1 MPSCRRTG
9 LLQRLLTQRLLY
21 LAFPANFSLVRRW
34 QRGAEGAS
42 LCRWRSVSVALRGV
56 RAEPPRWMAAAQRPH
71 GPVGAA
77 HAPARSASA
86 RFSRV
91 FSLLNLLFASV
102 YPGEAE
108 LGRCFPS
115 VSEHRCCRFSRSRGP
130 GRPVRRGRV
139 PGVGHAAAR
148 SSSARC
154 LSGRT

>member
-21 LAFPANFSLVRRW
+21 FAFSANFSLVRRW

-42 LCRWRSVSVALRGV
+42 LCRWCSVCVALVSVPSRPAGWRQRSGRTV
-56 RAEPPRWMAAAQRPH
+56 RSEQRTLPLGAHPPDFH
-71 GPVGAA
+71 GI
-77 HAPARSASA
+77 
-86 RFSRV
+86 

-102 YPGEAE
+102 YPGEAQ
-108 LGRCFPS
+108 LGRYFPS